1 MVHSQCGPSW
11 ARTSDPLIMSF
22 LYSIYYTLR
31 KSRVICVIFNINR
44 VLCIYTN
51 IINCSFYVKY
61 STALHGFAEILAK
74 KLAPFSI
81 SYCSLNIEIIIKDCY
96 ICELN
101 ILFFSMSSSLNIKNN
116 IILSIFKD
124 VKTVFRLRD
133 IALILGEKDFESL
146 NKKLN
151 YYVRTNKL
159 LNPRKGIY
167 AKPNY
172 NSEELACLL
181 YTPTYISLEYVLQ
194 KEGVLFQ
201 FDSRITSVSYLSRS
215 IDVQDKTFIYRK
227 IKGEI
232 IANTKGISR
241 QINQVNI
248 ATGERAFLD
257 LLYLNKNYYFD
268 NLNPLNK
275 AKIYDLLP
283 IYMSKALT
291 DRVKKLFSND

>member
-1 MVHSQCGPSW
+1 MTG
-11 ARTSDPLIMSF
+11 
-22 LYSIYYTLR
+22 
-31 KSRVICVIFNINR
+31 
-44 VLCIYTN
+44 
-51 IINCSFYVKY
+51 
-61 STALHGFAEILAK
+61 
-74 KLAPFSI
+74 
-81 SYCSLNIEIIIKDCY
+81 
-96 ICELN
+96 
-101 ILFFSMSSSLNIKNN
+101 SLNIKNN
-116 IILSIFKD
+116 VILSIFQD

-133 IALILGEKDFESL
+133 IALIVGEKDFESL

-151 YYVRTNKL
+151 YYVRTGKL

-172 NSEELACLL
+172 SSEELACVL
-181 YTPTYISLEYVLQ
+181 YTPSYISLEYVLQ
-194 KEGVLFQ
+194 KAGVIFQ

-232 IANTKGISR
+232 IANTKGIVR
-241 QINQVNI
+241 QIDQVNI
-248 ATGERAFLD
+248 ASSERAFLD

-291 DRVKKLFSND
+291 DRVKRIFPDD

>member
-1 MVHSQCGPSW
+1 MTG
-11 ARTSDPLIMSF
+11 
-22 LYSIYYTLR
+22 
-31 KSRVICVIFNINR
+31 
-44 VLCIYTN
+44 
-51 IINCSFYVKY
+51 
-61 STALHGFAEILAK
+61 
-74 KLAPFSI
+74 
-81 SYCSLNIEIIIKDCY
+81 
-96 ICELN
+96 
-101 ILFFSMSSSLNIKNN
+101 SLNIKNN
-116 IILSIFKD
+116 VILSIFQD

-133 IALILGEKDFESL
+133 IALIVGEKDFESL

-151 YYVRTNKL
+151 YYVRTGKL

-172 NSEELACLL
+172 SSEELACVL
-181 YTPTYISLEYVLQ
+181 YTPSYISLEYVLQ
-194 KEGVLFQ
+194 KAGVIFQ

-232 IANTKGISR
+232 IANTKGIVR
-241 QINQVNI
+241 QIDQVNI
-248 ATGERAFLD
+248 ASSERAFLD

-291 DRVKKLFSND
+291 DRVKRISPDD